1 MSDPLQPPFEPRS
14 RAGASDSHTVIRPRP
29 GFRPPPGDAGPGF
42 EDRRFERP
50 AVDATA
56 HGVRPQGATGGSWK
70 PLVEAA
76 SPLFFRATQIRN
88 TPTHDDIYG
97 LRARFVEDLAEF
109 DRRARGSGEPA
120 ELLRDASYALCTFVD
135 EAVLSTPWGSQ
146 SKWHEES
153 LLSTFFNETWGG
165 DRFFAILDRAKREP
179 GRSLALLEV
188 LFVCLVL
195 GFEGKYHV
203 EERGRAKLEVI
214 TDDLFQVLRGQQGDL
229 ERELSPHWRGVETE
243 GNRVSDYVPLWV
255 LAAIAAALLVS
266 LYLAF
271 RFALS
276 SAAYPVFERISG
288 LGREGPEIVRSAPG
302 PEVVDQG
309 PQGAAKPPPVSKLR
323 LPEILRPEIEL
334 GLLSVRQN
342 GLDSMVR
349 IKSDTL
355 FRSGSATIEA
365 RFIPILERI
374 GKAIDQVAGRVLV
387 VGHSDNVPIHT
398 IQFPSNWELSRAR
411 AVNVMNELAK
421 QIRDPNR
428 MSPEGRADTEPMA
441 PNDTKANRAL
451 NRRVEIFVY
460 EQEGISP

>member
-1 MSDPLQPPFEPRS
+1 MSDPFDS
-14 RAGASDSHTVIRPRP
+14 RNSHGARDSQTVIRPRP
-29 GFRPPPGDAGPGF
+29 GFRPHPGDAGPRF
-42 EDRRFERP
+42 EDRRIERP
-50 AVDATA
+50 AADATA
-56 HGVRPQGATGGSWK
+56 ARGRPEAPTGGSWR

-76 SPLFFRATQIRN
+76 STLFFRATQIRN
-88 TPTHDDIYG
+88 TATNDDIYG
-97 LRARFVEDLAEF
+97 LRSRFVEDLAEF
-109 DRRARGSGEPA
+109 DQRARNSGEPA

-165 DRFFAILDRAKREP
+165 DRFFAILDRAKQEP
-179 GRSLALLEV
+179 GRSLALLEI

-203 EERGRAKLEVI
+203 QDRGRAKLEAI
-214 TDDLFQVLRGQQGDL
+214 TDDLFQILRGQQGDL
-229 ERELSPHWRGVETE
+229 ERELSPHWRGVETD
-243 GNRVSDYVPLWV
+243 GTRVSDYVPLWV

-276 SAAYPVFERISG
+276 GAAYPVFERISG
-288 LGREGPEIVRSAPG
+288 LGRAGPDIVRSDLRSATETDTQTG
-302 PEVVDQG
+302 EGVD
-309 PQGAAKPPPVSKLR
+309 KPTPVSKLH

-334 GLLSVRQN
+334 GLLSVSQN

-374 GKAIDQVAGRVLV
+374 GKAIDQVSGRVLV
-387 VGHSDNVPIHT
+387 VGHSDNVPIRT

-421 QIRDPNR
+421 QMRDPNR

-441 PNDTKANRAL
+441 PNDTKENRAL

-460 EQEGISP
+460 EQEGI